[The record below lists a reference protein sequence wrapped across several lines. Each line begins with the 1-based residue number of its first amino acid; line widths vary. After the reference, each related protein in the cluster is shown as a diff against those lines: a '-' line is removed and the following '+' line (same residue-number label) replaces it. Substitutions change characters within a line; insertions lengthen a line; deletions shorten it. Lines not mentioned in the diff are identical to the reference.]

1 MIPQGPELAERPFH
15 HKALALHRPGLQ
27 NWTLEVAA
35 RNFIAV
41 IEDDSSLQAALEAL
55 LRSLGYRAAGFSSAE
70 AFLQSRDPETVD
82 CVITDVQMGGMSGI
96 ELKRRLSALRS
107 DIPVIMIT
115 ARTETALLERARSS
129 GAFCLLSKPFE
140 AGRLADC
147 LERAL
152 AVRPRLPGATAAGG
166 DTKV

>member
-1 MIPQGPELAERPFH
+1 M
-15 HKALALHRPGLQ
+15 
-27 NWTLEVAA
+27 AA

-41 IEDDSSLQAALEAL
+41 IEDDSSLRAALEAL
-55 LRSLGYRAAGFSSAE
+55 LRSLGYRAAGFDSAE
-70 AFLQSRDPETVD
+70 AFLQSRDPEIVD

-107 DIPVIMIT
+107 DVPVIMIT
-115 ARTETALLERARSS
+115 ARTEAALLERARSS

-152 AVRPRLPGATAAGG
+152 AVRPSPHGATTAAG